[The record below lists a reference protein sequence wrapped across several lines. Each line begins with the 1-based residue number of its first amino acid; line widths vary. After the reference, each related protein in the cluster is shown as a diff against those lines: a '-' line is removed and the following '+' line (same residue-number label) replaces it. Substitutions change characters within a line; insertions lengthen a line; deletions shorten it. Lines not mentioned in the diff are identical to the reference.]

1 MLQRMIHS
9 VSRGHW
15 HIRNFGPQ
23 KLSLLQ
29 LKTIPLLMGPFQSD
43 RGIGCKMVKITAWN
57 RRNAR
62 GECGALGLGA
72 CDSWQVELIGRV
84 VTTNFSAMRA
94 AQVRKPTRQSRS
106 MSDNNENKPAPTLG
120 PDIMAA
126 IGRELRLLY
135 ADIIAAGVPER
146 FVEILRRL
154 DDPSNEGETR

>member
-1 MLQRMIHS
+1 
-9 VSRGHW
+9 
-15 HIRNFGPQ
+15 
-23 KLSLLQ
+23 
-29 LKTIPLLMGPFQSD
+29 
-43 RGIGCKMVKITAWN
+43 
-57 RRNAR
+57 
-62 GECGALGLGA
+62 
-72 CDSWQVELIGRV
+72 
-84 VTTNFSAMRA
+84 MRA

-106 MSDNNENKPAPTLG
+106 MNDNNESKPAPTLG

>member
-1 MLQRMIHS
+1 
-9 VSRGHW
+9 
-15 HIRNFGPQ
+15 
-23 KLSLLQ
+23 
-29 LKTIPLLMGPFQSD
+29 MGPFQSD
-43 RGIGCKMVKITAWN
+43 RGIGSEMVKITGMEPAPRP
-57 RRNAR
+57 RRMW
-62 GECGALGLGA
+62 GAGLGPR
-72 CDSWQVELIGRV
+72 DSWQVELIGRV
-84 VTTNFSAMRA
+84 VTTNFPAMRV

-154 DDPSNEGETR
+154 DDPSHEGETR